1 MASDVQC
8 ALTHAVQALA
18 RRQRL
23 SHAVRIFAFACLVI
37 SIGMYFVDWGQLSYG
52 LLLAATLPF
61 LKQIPDRDIGRMVDE
76 TGQFTGAVE
85 CALDNRH
92 RGKCGTGSTRT
103 CPRCFEEQACERLC
117 APTVFCLVLT
127 CLLLATCGLD

>member
-23 SHAVRIFAFACLVI
+23 SHAVRIFALACLVI
-37 SIGMYFVDWGQLSYG
+37 SIGMYFVGWGQLSYG
-52 LLLAATLPF
+52 LLFAVALPF
-61 LKQIPDRDIGRMVDE
+61 LKQIPDRDVGRMVDE

-92 RGKCGTGSTRT
+92 RMESAVLAQRERALAAFKAGLRETMYPYRLLFG
-103 CPRCFEEQACERLC
+103 ACLSFCWRLWS
-117 APTVFCLVLT
+117 
-127 CLLLATCGLD
+127 